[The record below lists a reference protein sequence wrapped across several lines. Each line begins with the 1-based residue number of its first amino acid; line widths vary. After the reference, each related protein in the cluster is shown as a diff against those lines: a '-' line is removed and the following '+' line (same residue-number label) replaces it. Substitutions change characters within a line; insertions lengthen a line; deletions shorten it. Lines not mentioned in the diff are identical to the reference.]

1 MIAVSAALAC
11 SRTRAPEPMP
21 DWLVRY
27 LKQMDA
33 GLSPAQPVL
42 RDQIWIVGLRVG
54 YAGSA
59 TGETIQV
66 DSKTG
71 GVWAQGGPRYSDF
84 DSFHYG
90 VLTDIRRKGR

>member
-1 MIAVSAALAC
+1 
-11 SRTRAPEPMP
+11 MP